1 MFLVGSMM
9 RWIGV
14 RASLSTLPLIALG
27 GYAVLACGP
36 ILSYI
41 RQVKIAENATDYS
54 LNNTVR
60 HALFLPT
67 SREAKYKA
75 KAAIDSVFWR
85 MGDMVSAG
93 LVFVASQ
100 LQLDIPRFAAVNL
113 AFVLIW
119 LCPAL

>member
-27 GYAVLACGP
+27 GYAVLAVAP

-85 MGDMVSAG
+85 MGGMGAAG
-93 LVFVASQ
+93 PPVVGPPPPLGNPRCAA
-100 LQLDIPRFAAVNL
+100 LD
-113 AFVLIW
+113 
-119 LCPAL
+119 